1 MTENVLN
8 MVKSILKT
16 LGAGVLAVAI
26 LSVITFYYSTSGIA
40 TYPAGGGTDY
50 CHEPYSQVHFR
61 TEGIADF
68 QTDGNGYNNRV
79 AMSPGEMDY
88 LIMGSSHMEA
98 LQVDQQDNFAYILND
113 ALEGGAYNI
122 GISGHFLAK
131 SLSNLEEALDY
142 YEPEKALVLEIPS
155 VTENLSRLEKVNDG
169 ESLKEPIG
177 MNSAPMRFIKKYVSA
192 IPRLISYLGDWASV
206 SSFEESDATAP
217 VYDDAYWK
225 VVDEALGNAAESVH
239 GRGLDFYILIHP
251 SVSIDESGDVEP
263 LDNLKEIG
271 AFEAICNRHDIV
283 LINPYD
289 RFVETYETEHRLP
302 NGFINTAI
310 GVGHM
315 NEVGHRLSAEAAIE
329 AIEAREAR

>member
-1 MTENVLN
+1 M
-8 MVKSILKT
+8 
-16 LGAGVLAVAI
+16 
-26 LSVITFYYSTSGIA
+26 
-40 TYPAGGGTDY
+40 
-50 CHEPYSQVHFR
+50 HFR

-98 LQVDQQDNFAYILND
+98 LQVDQKNNFAYILND

-142 YEPEKALVLEIPS
+142 YEPKKALVLEIPS
-155 VTENLSRLEKVNDG
+155 VTEDVALLNKVNEG
-169 ESLKEPIG
+169 KSLAEPIRL
-177 MNSAPMRFIKKYVSA
+177 NSSFWRFIKKHVSA
-192 IPRLISYLGDWASV
+192 IPDLVSYLRKWASH
-206 SSFEESDATAP
+206 SPLKQANPITQI
-217 VYDDAYWK
+217 YDDAYWK

-251 SVSIDESGDVEP
+251 SVSIDESGNVEP
-263 LDNLKEIG
+263 LDNQKEIDS
-271 AFEAICNRHDIV
+271 FEDICNRHDIT

-310 GVGHM
+310 GVGHI
-315 NEVGHRLSAEAAIE
+315 NEVGHRLSAEAALE
-329 AIEAREAR
+329 AIEARKAR